1 MTGAAMMLERAALPL
16 ALCSSLTAATLL
28 LSSVSRAQGEPVVTG
43 LVALGTGVEGA
54 DPGIGAMQWQR
65 ARTRLHLG
73 GEWRGSEST
82 GEAWGLYGLFE
93 LERSGSA
100 GAELKYRRFLDW
112 GLGGYVGP
120 IAVLRPESLYGV
132 HAGISYHL
140 SFNQRLGLLFEGGF
154 AGFPL
159 GSDRP
164 NMDSVVMW
172 GTFCVGLTV
181 GL

>member
-1 MTGAAMMLERAALPL
+1 MSRVRAPRLL
-16 ALCSSLTAATLL
+16 ALCTTLLATLL
-28 LSSVSRAQGEPVVTG
+28 GWAPPARAQGEPVVTG
-43 LVALGTGVEGA
+43 IVALGTGAEGV
-54 DPGIGAMQWQR
+54 DPGIGAVQWQR

-100 GAELKYRRFLDW
+100 GVELKYRRFLDW

-120 IAVLRPESLYGV
+120 IAILRPESLYGV
-132 HAGISYHL
+132 HGGLSYHL

-154 AGFPL
+154 AGFPF
-159 GSDRP
+159 GSDKP
-164 NMDSVVMW
+164 NIDAVVMW
-172 GTFCVGLTV
+172 GTFSAGLTV
-181 GL
+181 GF